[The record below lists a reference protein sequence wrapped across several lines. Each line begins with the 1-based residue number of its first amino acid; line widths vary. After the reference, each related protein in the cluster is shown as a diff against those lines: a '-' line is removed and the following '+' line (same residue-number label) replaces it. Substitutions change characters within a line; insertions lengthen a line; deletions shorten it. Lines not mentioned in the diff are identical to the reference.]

1 MTAKFGLLIDA
12 KTKGEN
18 NIKRLGNSMQ
28 GVEGKAKNLGMA
40 VKGVGLAFKAL
51 FAAAAIGGF
60 SAFVKGAVDSADAF
74 GKLSTRTGVAA
85 DKLQA
90 YANAGK
96 LADVSQSDLETGLR
110 TLARTQAEA
119 ADGVATYADAY
130 KKLGLDVKK
139 ADGSLKPSD
148 KLLGEIADKFQDLPN
163 GPEKAAVAMDIF
175 GRSGSKLI
183 TMLNGG
189 TEALERFNY
198 ETSENFAQN
207 AEYFNDQITILQIQF
222 DGFRKQLADALLPAL
237 NAIVEVFSEL
247 FDSETDFSALFTVV
261 DVGVRGI
268 AFAVLGVVKAIDELV
283 RLLQTAFR
291 IVDAARKFDFGE
303 VGRLGKEYGAGVA
316 GRFQTSREQFN
327 KILFGTSEVGA
338 DYGGGGGGAGA
349 LGGLDQNGSKTSNQ
363 QKEVVK
369 MSQTEFELRQ
379 AIRDARKEENETALV
394 NAQFALEAF
403 EIGNKFNGDVLGAR
417 DALLNAE
424 LDKNIA
430 LRRIEDQRAEAALQ
444 AAEEQ
449 RAAAQAA
456 LEADPGYQ
464 MKQQLE
470 QLLEVENQVAAG
482 ATAIGSAFSNAFTSV
497 ITGSKSGKEA
507 LADMMASVAE
517 HFLDMA
523 AQIIAQQIAM
533 IIYGTIMKAL
543 GIGLGGGGAESAG
556 GSFAGVPNSTLDSV
570 LPSTSS
576 LADAAVMPGFASGGY
591 VSGPTRALV
600 GEGGQGEYVIP
611 ENKMRE
617 SMARYSRGARGSAV
631 IPETGGSGTSGEGG
645 GTAVVAPIDVRY
657 TVERINSVDYVTA
670 DQFQAGMRQAADQG
684 AKQGE
689 QQTLRRLQMSSGTR
703 KRLGM

>member
-1 MTAKFGLLIDA
+1 MAAKFGLLIDA

-148 KLLGEIADKFQDLPN
+148 QLLGEIADKFQDLPN

-207 AEYFNDQITILQIQF
+207 AEYFNDQITVLQIQF

-237 NAIVEVFSEL
+237 NAIVEVFSDL

-283 RLLQTAFR
+283 RLLQTAFK
-291 IVDAARKFDFGE
+291 IVDAARQFDFGK
-303 VGRLGKEYGAGVA
+303 VGRLGEEYGAGVA

-327 KILFGTSEVGA
+327 KILFGTSEAGA
-338 DYGGGGGGAGA
+338 DYGGGGAGA
-349 LGGLDQNGSKTSNQ
+349 LAGLNQDGGPGGKGKARQ
-363 QKEVVK
+363 QKQIVK

-379 AIRDARKEENETALV
+379 SIRDAKEQENEIGLV
-394 NAQFALEAF
+394 AAEFALKRFNIES
-403 EIGNKFNGDVLGAR
+403 KFNGDVLGAR
-417 DALLNAE
+417 DALLDAE
-424 LDKNIA
+424 LDKNFAIK
-430 LRRIEDQRAEAALQ
+430 RIEDDRAEAARQ

-470 QLLEVENQVAAG
+470 ELLNVQNQVAAG
-482 ATAIGSAFSNAFTSV
+482 ATAIGNAFSNAFKSV
-497 ITGSKSGKEA
+497 IDGSKTGKEA
-507 LADMMASVAE
+507 LADMMSAVAE
-517 HFLDMA
+517 HFMDMA
-523 AQIIAQQIAM
+523 AQIIAQQLAM
-533 IIYGTIMKAL
+533 ILYGTIMKAL
-543 GIGLGGGGAESAG
+543 NITMPGSGGGNGPTPPITMPDDPRLLAAEGA
-556 GSFAGVPNSTLDSV
+556 
-570 LPSTSS
+570 
-576 LADAAVMPGFASGGY
+576 Y
-591 VSGPTRALV
+591 VSGPTNALV
-600 GEGGQGEYVIP
+600 GEGGESEYIIP
-611 ENKMRE
+611 ESKMRE
-617 SMARYSRGARGSAV
+617 SMARYSRGARGGSV
-631 IPETGGSGTSGEGG
+631 IPEAGGSGMSGEGG
-645 GTAVVAPIDVRY
+645 GTAVAAPIDVRY

-670 DQFQAGMRQAADQG
+670 DQFQAGMRRAADEG

-689 QQTLRRLQMSSGTR
+689 QKTLKRLQMSSGTR

>member
-1 MTAKFGLLIDA
+1 MAAKFGLLIDA

-18 NIKRLGNSMQ
+18 NIKRIGNSMQ

-60 SAFVKGAVDSADAF
+60 SAFIKGAVDSADAF

-148 KLLGEIADKFQDLPN
+148 QLLGEIADKFQDLPN

-237 NAIVEVFSEL
+237 NAIVEVFSDL
-247 FDSETDFSALFTVV
+247 FDSKTDFSALFTVV

-303 VGRLGKEYGAGVA
+303 VGRIGQEYGAGVA
-316 GRFQTSREQFN
+316 GRFGTSREQFN
-327 KILFGTSEVGA
+327 KLIFGTSEVGA
-338 DYGGGGGGAGA
+338 DYGGGGAGA
-349 LGGLDQNGSKTSNQ
+349 LAGLDQNGGPSRQKQAGQ
-363 QKEVVK
+363 QKQIVK
-369 MSQTEFELRQ
+369 MSQDEFELRQ

-403 EIGNKFNGDVLGAR
+403 EIGNSFNGDVLGAR
-417 DALLNAE
+417 DALLDAE

-430 LRRIEDQRAEAALQ
+430 LRRIEDERAEAARQ

-470 QLLEVENQVAAG
+470 ELLSVQNQVAAG
-482 ATAIGSAFSNAFTSV
+482 ATAIGNSFSNAFRSV
-497 ITGSKSGKEA
+497 IDGSKTGKEA
-507 LADMMASVAE
+507 LADMMSAVAE
-517 HFLDMA
+517 HFMDMA
-523 AQIIAQQIAM
+523 AQIIAQQLAM
-533 IIYGTIMKAL
+533 ILYGTIMKAL
-543 GIGLGGGGAESAG
+543 GVGLPTMSSGSPIDIAGADASTLGALGGIPTGYAE
-556 GSFAGVPNSTLDSV
+556 
-570 LPSTSS
+570 
-576 LADAAVMPGFASGGY
+576 GGY
-591 VSGPTRALV
+591 ASGPTRALV
-600 GEGGQGEYVIP
+600 GEGGEGEYLIP
-611 ENKMRE
+611 ESKMRE
-617 SMARYSRGARGSAV
+617 SMARYSRGARGSSV

-645 GTAVVAPIDVRY
+645 GTAVAEPIDVRY

-670 DQFQAGMRQAADQG
+670 DQFQAGMRQAANQG

-689 QQTLRRLQMSSGTR
+689 QQTLKRLQMSSSTR
-703 KRLGM
+703 KRIGM